1 VTVWLLVGLGHFL
14 TVVPRREYREFIAL
28 HTLRPVQVMLPI
40 ASRRL
45 RLFLFAFLAHWLVAT
60 FCLPLAFAQLG
71 KPEGLYYKS
80 WAIVIGVENYL
91 LAPKIPGVIEDA
103 KVVAQ
108 AFRQLGFDEIIE
120 LYDKDASARR
130 LQQTLSDFLPRK
142 VGRYDRLVIYF
153 AGHAGVAQDLD
164 GKELG
169 YLVPWDAQ
177 LGNVS
182 KSVTFEQLKEFSRRS
197 ASKHTLFFL
206 NAAVRGWEVSTAQ
219 PLSLEGRSFPEDET
233 ERRAVQVLTAG
244 DKGESLSQENGRSL
258 FMQMLVNGL
267 SGKADRNKNGWLMAS
282 EVGAYVRQQVLEQ
295 SKGAQHPLFVQ
306 LEGEGDTVLM
316 EGQKAAFIM
325 GKEPQSPA
333 ERRQAAKMQY
343 EQAFA
348 LLQAEK
354 SSEEALERL
363 DKALE
368 YDPTFGDAYVLKSY
382 VRLEVLPN
390 LEDALSAARLA
401 IQYAPK
407 NPDAHYTLG
416 MIHERRGQYVEA
428 ERAMRE
434 ALVVNPNYADVYFS
448 LGTLYADRMK
458 NQSKSVEAFTRYL
471 ELGGNHARAK
481 AAVAQPAS
489 PVPAAPSKP

>member
-1 VTVWLLVGLGHFL
+1 M
-14 TVVPRREYREFIAL
+14 
-28 HTLRPVQVMLPI
+28 RPAQLILPI
-40 ASRRL
+40 VHRRS
-45 RLFLFAFLAHWLVAT
+45 RLFILVCLAYSLMAIGFLPSAS
-60 FCLPLAFAQLG
+60 AQLG

-91 LAPKIPGVIEDA
+91 LAPKIPGAIEDA
-103 KVVAQ
+103 KTVAQ
-108 AFRQLGFDEIIE
+108 AFRRLGFDEVVE

-142 VGRYDRLVIYF
+142 VGRYDRLVLYF
-153 AGHAGVAQDLD
+153 AGHAGVTQDLD

-206 NAAVRGWEVSTAQ
+206 NAAARGWEVSTAQ
-219 PLSLEGRSFPEDET
+219 PLSLEGRLSPEDET
-233 ERRAVQVLTAG
+233 EQRAVQVLTAG

-258 FMQMLVNGL
+258 FVQVLVNGL
-267 SGKADRNKNGWLMAS
+267 SGTADRNKNGWLMAS
-282 EVGAYVRQQVLEQ
+282 EVGDYVKQQVLER
-295 SKGAQHPLFVQ
+295 SKGAQHSLFVQ
-306 LEGEGDTVLM
+306 LEGEGDTVLI
-316 EGQKAAFIM
+316 EGRKAAFIM
-325 GKEPQSPA
+325 GAEPQSLA
-333 ERRQAAKMQY
+333 ERRQAAKLQY

-348 LLQAEK
+348 LLQTGK

-382 VRLEVLPN
+382 VLLEVLPN
-390 LEDALSAARLA
+390 LGDALSAAKLA
-401 IQYAPK
+401 VQYAPK
-407 NPDAHYTLG
+407 NPDAQYTLG
-416 MIHERRGQYVEA
+416 LIHEKRGQYAEA

-434 ALVVNPNYADVYFS
+434 ALVVNPNYPDVYFS
-448 LGTLYADRMK
+448 LGVLYADELK
-458 NQSKSVEAFTRYL
+458 DQPKSVEAFTRYL
-471 ELGGNHARAK
+471 ELGGNHARAR
-481 AAVAQPAS
+481 AAVAQSTPA
-489 PVPAAPSKP
+489 KP

>member
-1 VTVWLLVGLGHFL
+1 M
-14 TVVPRREYREFIAL
+14 
-28 HTLRPVQVMLPI
+28 RPAQLILPI
-40 ASRRL
+40 VNRRS
-45 RLFLFAFLAHWLVAT
+45 RLFLFVCLAYSLMAIGFLPSAS
-60 FCLPLAFAQLG
+60 AQLG

-91 LAPKIPGVIEDA
+91 LAPKIPGAIEDA
-103 KVVAQ
+103 KTVAQ
-108 AFRQLGFDEIIE
+108 AFRRLGFDEVVE

-142 VGRYDRLVIYF
+142 VGRYDRLVLYF
-153 AGHAGVAQDLD
+153 AGHAGVTQDLD

-206 NAAVRGWEVSTAQ
+206 NAAARGWEVSTAQ
-219 PLSLEGRSFPEDET
+219 PLSLEGRLSPEDET
-233 ERRAVQVLTAG
+233 EQRAVQVLTAG

-258 FMQMLVNGL
+258 FVQVLVNGL
-267 SGKADRNKNGWLMAS
+267 SGTADRNKNGWLMAS
-282 EVGAYVRQQVLEQ
+282 EVGDYVKQQVLER
-295 SKGAQHPLFVQ
+295 SKGAQHSLFVQ
-306 LEGEGDTVLM
+306 LEGEGDTVLI
-316 EGQKAAFIM
+316 EGRKAAFIM
-325 GKEPQSPA
+325 GAEPQSLA
-333 ERRQAAKMQY
+333 ERRQAAKLQY

-348 LLQAEK
+348 LLQTGT

-382 VRLEVLPN
+382 VLLEVLPN
-390 LEDALSAARLA
+390 LGDALSAAKLA
-401 IQYAPK
+401 VQYAPK
-407 NPDAHYTLG
+407 NPDAQYTLG
-416 MIHERRGQYVEA
+416 LIHEKRGQYAEA

-434 ALVVNPNYADVYFS
+434 ALVVNPNYPDVYFS
-448 LGTLYADRMK
+448 LGVLYSDELK
-458 NQSKSVEAFTRYL
+458 DQPKSVEAFTRYL
-471 ELGGNHARAK
+471 ELGGNHARAR
-481 AAVAQPAS
+481 AAVAQSTPA
-489 PVPAAPSKP
+489 KP